1 MTKLIGA
8 FEKSG
13 DPANAAKA
21 GKVRDELKK
30 RFPRYQTPVKTP

>member
-13 DPANAAKA
+13 DHANAAKA
-21 GKVRDELKK
+21 EKVRAELTK
-30 RFPRYQTPVKTP
+30 RFPRYQTPAKTP